1 VDLNSA
7 IENMATPQIFLTEG
21 RVMNRQSQVQKSFTA
36 HSFFFF
42 QFIDRPR
49 QRLPKK
55 LLPKNNNKNK
65 ATFTSAEGHHYHHS
79 KMSSQVPRETKLPLA
94 TGKTTTVSIRRC
106 QGALG
111 SVTPLGDALS
121 LSLSLSREIDLKS
134 NVSTPSPPFQLF
146 QDKLLQP
153 KHH

>member
-1 VDLNSA
+1 MDLNSA

-49 QRLPKK
+49 QTLPKK

-65 ATFTSAEGHHYHHS
+65 ATFTSAEGHHS

-121 LSLSLSREIDLKS
+121 L
-134 NVSTPSPPFQLF
+134 V
-146 QDKLLQP
+146 KLT
-153 KHH
+153 